1 MKGWD
6 AVDDDAVVAGVCYNK
21 ATVGEDGYVVRKD
34 ELVLTTAV
42 GAEF

>member
-6 AVDDDAVVAGVCYNK
+6 AVDDDAVVAGVGDNK
-21 ATVGEDGYVVRKD
+21 ATVGEGGDTRRGD
-34 ELVLTTAV
+34 QLVLSTTI